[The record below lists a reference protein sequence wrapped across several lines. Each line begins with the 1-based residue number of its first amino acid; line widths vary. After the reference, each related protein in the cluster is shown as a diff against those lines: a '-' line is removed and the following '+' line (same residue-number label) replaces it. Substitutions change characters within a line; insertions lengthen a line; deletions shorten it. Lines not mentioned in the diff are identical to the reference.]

1 MLETFKKWL
10 TFRGLKF
17 ENFDHDSHEKLKFK
31 FKDEALH
38 KEWVG
43 FYSVY
48 NNGFNEGVTYAKVKL
63 TAFTN
68 ELK

>member
-10 TFRGLKF
+10 EFRGLKF
-17 ENFDHDSHEKLKFK
+17 ENFNHEAHEKLKFK
-31 FKDEALH
+31 FEDESLQ
-38 KEWVG
+38 KEWRG

-48 NNGFNEGVTYAKVKL
+48 SNGFNEGIAYIKVKL

-68 ELK
+68 DLK